1 MRKPLEEVQVN
12 IVPNP
17 KPNGK
22 SMESKFNYFL
32 ILCNSYS
39 KTFRTIGTRDKT
51 SEAYIDGIE
60 QMLTKFS
67 TFRKNKEK

>member
-12 IVPNP
+12 IVLNL

-22 SMESKFNYFL
+22 SMGSKFNYFL

-39 KTFRTIGTRDKT
+39 KTSRSIGTREKA
-51 SEAYIDGIE
+51 SEAYIDDIE
-60 QMLTKFS
+60 QLISKFS
-67 TFRKNKEK
+67 TFSKIIEK